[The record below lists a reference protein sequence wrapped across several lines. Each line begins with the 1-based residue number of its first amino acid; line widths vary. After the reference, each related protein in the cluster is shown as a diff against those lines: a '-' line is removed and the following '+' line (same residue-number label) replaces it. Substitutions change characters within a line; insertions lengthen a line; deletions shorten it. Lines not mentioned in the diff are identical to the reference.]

1 MDTELTIKIATV
13 VIAFVGGCILLW
25 RANKELFFG
34 SRNSLREEY
43 KFAKTFFDDLEKQ
56 PKMHPYA
63 RQKGFQ
69 GIAGNQSL
77 SPKVIEYLLTLHD
90 PATVLNDY
98 AFSFKLLDH
107 SVTAGTK
114 QIKFKVAYSD
124 ESRRNRLKWYY
135 VIVYAASYTIAISP
149 ILAGQWGLLS
159 KSLSFGLLLVTLPFL
174 LVTVASI
181 NASRRMHCAERLVKS
196 QYTH

>member
-1 MDTELTIKIATV
+1 MDKDLFIKIATV
-13 VIAFVGGCILLW
+13 VIAFIGGCILLW

-43 KFAKTFFDDLEKQ
+43 KFAKAFFDDLEKQ
-56 PKMHPYA
+56 PKMHPYV

-77 SPKVIEYLLTLHD
+77 SPTVIEYLLTLHD

-98 AFSFKLLDH
+98 VFSCKLLEH
-107 SVTAGTK
+107 SPVAGTK
-114 QIKFKVAYSD
+114 QIRFKNAYSD
-124 ESRRNRLKWYY
+124 ESRRKNLKWIY
-135 VIVYAASYTIAISP
+135 VAIYGASYTIAVSP

-159 KSLSFGLLLVTLPFL
+159 KSLSFGLLLITLPFL
-174 LVTVASI
+174 AATVASI
-181 NASRRMHCAERLVKS
+181 QASRRMHCAERLVNN
-196 QYTH
+196 Q